1 MSDEALA
8 RLASLEA
15 KVDTLLRLQEMA
27 HEARRPNLT
36 ITEFAKIS
44 GKSRRTIQREVR
56 EGKIRRIGLRIP
68 RDQLRTYIS

>member
-15 KVDTLLRLQEMA
+15 KVDTLLRLQQVA

-36 ITEFAKIS
+36 IIEFAKLV
-44 GKSRRTIQREVR
+44 GKSRWTIQREIR
-56 EGKIRRIGLRIP
+56 EGKIRRIGMRIP